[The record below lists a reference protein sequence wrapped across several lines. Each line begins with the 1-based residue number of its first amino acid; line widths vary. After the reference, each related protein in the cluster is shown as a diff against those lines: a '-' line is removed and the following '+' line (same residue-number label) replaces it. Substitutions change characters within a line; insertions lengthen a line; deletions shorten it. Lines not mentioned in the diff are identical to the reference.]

1 MIFFSL
7 KISLHA
13 FVLVLVVTNGFKYY
27 GAPLVSI
34 GRALRDQKW
43 QFQMVTALRCVVLL
57 DTFCVVL
64 IDVSSHKVEF
74 ALLLFE
80 RILSLRLFEQI
91 LAHQVFVDV
100 PN

>member
-1 MIFFSL
+1 
-7 KISLHA
+7 
-13 FVLVLVVTNGFKYY
+13 
-27 GAPLVSI
+27 
-34 GRALRDQKW
+34 
-43 QFQMVTALRCVVLL
+43 MVTALRCVVLL

-80 RILSLRLFEQI
+80 RILALRLFEQI